1 MKIQKKEQE
10 VRQKDYLR
18 ALEKTKMTDATK
30 IRQEYERETA
40 EIKLRYN
47 HRMDLLRKEMEDK
60 RKKIIS

>member
-1 MKIQKKEQE
+1 
-10 VRQKDYLR
+10 
-18 ALEKTKMTDATK
+18 MTDATK

-60 RKKIIS
+60 RKKIISQIENKKN